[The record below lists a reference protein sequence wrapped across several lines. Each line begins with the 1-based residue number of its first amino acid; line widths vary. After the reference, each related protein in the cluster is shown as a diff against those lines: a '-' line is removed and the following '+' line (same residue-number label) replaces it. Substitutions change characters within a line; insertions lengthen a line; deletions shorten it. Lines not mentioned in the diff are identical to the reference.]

1 MKLEEED
8 LEEEDMEFDPILAMC
23 AEEPE
28 PDKEADD
35 SRMAETTEPGDSHTA
50 ESESNESG
58 DFHMAETEARNEPG
72 DYHTAE
78 PKRAVLAF
86 VPEHAPLSVHGVH
99 CSHLGNGYVK
109 VVEPQKMLDFL
120 RSGEPFPELLEVV
133 VYIARKWPWGAVDT
147 TILKPEQRALVPENC
162 AELRLCLTDC
172 RLFFVQPTAEPNNED
187 SHTAE
192 PNNEDSHT
200 AEPKNASG
208 PLWRHWLFAA
218 TAETNDEPGDSHA
231 AEPNEP
237 NNESGDSQVAEP
249 NNEPEDSRA
258 AETAEPNNESGDS
271 HAAEPND
278 EPGDSHTAET
288 AEPNNEDSH
297 AAEPNNEDSHTAE
310 PNDEPGHAHAAEPNE
325 PNNESGNNE
334 PEDSRAA
341 ETAEPNN
348 EDSHAAEPNNEDS
361 PAAETEPNEPGD
373 SHTAETAEP
382 GAAEPEPNNE
392 PDGPVVGQ
400 IYRLTCR
407 HAKKVVDVDCIV
419 ANIQGERTTFRLC
432 EIYGDS
438 LRRLVFLLKNSPNC
452 RPGFSVDST
461 KRPYP
466 TEISASECMIRLD
479 HIYVDKRPVC
489 AIDALKWVEVRMPT
503 STFMDMRS

>member
-1 MKLEEED
+1 RKTAVVVEHKHVRLVIEKKGKSSEQAVLYSDVEKIARTSIYSLRFAMSVGAPVQHQRSRGRSAGGRAAHEALEETVTEEPNAVMGPCAEAEIEALPPATDESCDSEEIERLLKLEEED

-382 GAAEPEPNNE
+382 GA
-392 PDGPVVGQ
+392 
-400 IYRLTCR
+400 
-407 HAKKVVDVDCIV
+407 
-419 ANIQGERTTFRLC
+419 
-432 EIYGDS
+432 
-438 LRRLVFLLKNSPNC
+438 
-452 RPGFSVDST
+452 
-461 KRPYP
+461 
-466 TEISASECMIRLD
+466 
-479 HIYVDKRPVC
+479 
-489 AIDALKWVEVRMPT
+489 
-503 STFMDMRS
+503 